1 MVQQAR
7 GRGRVRVTA
16 QLSRLEVRQGLQAM
30 APVRALMGARVRGL
44 QVMARVRA
52 LLGLRVRVTAQV
64 VARVPVVARAPVVA
78 QAPVVARPQRV
89 LPWAPR

>member
-1 MVQQAR
+1 
-7 GRGRVRVTA
+7 
-16 QLSRLEVRQGLQAM
+16 
-30 APVRALMGARVRGL
+30 
-44 QVMARVRA
+44 MARVRA

>member
-1 MVQQAR
+1 MVQQA
-7 GRGRVRVTA
+7 RGRVRVTA
-16 QLSRLEVRQGLQAM
+16 QLSRLEVRLGLQVM
-30 APVRALMGARVRGL
+30 APVRALLGVRLGL